1 MPSGQPATQLHGIHL
16 QVRALLWLQP
26 AVGIALFP
34 IAVWS
39 IEIVQGYALIFLF
52 RRNVAWWYHGRD
64 AFFRGTIKLGHWWAW
79 LLLVAPL
86 AAALVRNERMSFC
99 VIRFFLASRSCASWR
114 LR

>member
-1 MPSGQPATQLHGIHL
+1 M
-16 QVRALLWLQP
+16 RALLWLQP

-79 LLLVAPL
+79 LLLGVAIELAWVPVVLPL
-86 AAALVRNERMSFC
+86 AWGVADTWALWMLGAAALTWACPS
-99 VIRFFLASRSCASWR
+99 
-114 LR
+114 LRCND